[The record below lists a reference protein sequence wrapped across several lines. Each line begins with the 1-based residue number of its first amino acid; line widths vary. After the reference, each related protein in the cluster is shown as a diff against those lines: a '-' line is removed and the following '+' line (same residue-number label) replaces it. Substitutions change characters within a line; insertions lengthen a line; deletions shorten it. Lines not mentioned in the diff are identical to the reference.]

1 MLKRRRLQPWL
12 PPTVVVDPPVQ
23 NFGNNN
29 NGLKKL
35 YRARVRLENLSPMQ
49 IDKLTTSKNLR
60 KKRKSVPRS
69 KFFDVQTDESST
81 EDEIEFRNVSGHHN
95 LNTSL
100 AILTDSETEEED
112 LKPENNTEIDSNKV
126 QPKTDHMMSPNF
138 EESTYTEENTNS
150 NSLSIGMDVG
160 QQQISV
166 PIPTVPVMSVPVLIE
181 SHSSMNTKLTPFIKR
196 KRGRPPKKG
205 RLPFYK
211 QQSTLKPRPETNA
224 MVSDVKILPDLN
236 TQEKDLENNLK
247 IESNQSMAILTDSDT
262 ESEEDPKIN
271 SIATS
276 DTNGSKVFFMTLDFT
291 KFLYLVSQIFE
302 LVSEMTRIKLN
313 CSKI

>member
-1 MLKRRRLQPWL
+1 MVKRRRLQPWL

-23 NFGNNN
+23 KFGNNN

-35 YRARVRLENLSPMQ
+35 YRATVCLENLSPMQ
-49 IDKLTTSKNLR
+49 IDKLTTSRNLR

-211 QQSTLKPRPETNA
+211 QQSTLKPRLETNA